1 MAFERRFL
9 LDLPFGTCV
18 GVSLP
23 ADGTFDLPAELHPV
37 ETAFARA
44 LPEARRAGWVGGRVA
59 LRAAL
64 AAVAVKASEPMLS
77 TPRGAPLL
85 PPGAVGSVS
94 HKRTIAVALCAR
106 ESRPRAT
113 LGIDV
118 EDLRPLRVDVA
129 SKVLTPE
136 EQAALPGELGAARD
150 AAVLLH
156 FSAKEAIYKALDPWV
171 HRFVGFHEASVAR
184 GPDGALT
191 TRLVLERREGPF
203 SVELHD
209 ARVAGEAGL
218 ILIAARVRA
227 ADAAPSSLVARA
239 TNGSQNSRPS
249 PALSEI
255 DQSTEVSNAKRRPT

>member
-9 LDLPFGTCV
+9 LDLPFGRCV

-23 ADGTFDLPAELHPV
+23 EDGAFELPAGLHPV

-44 LPEARRAGWVGGRVA
+44 LPEARRVGWVGGRVA

-64 AAVAVKASEPMLS
+64 AAVGLEASEPMLS

-106 ESRPRAT
+106 EAAPRAT
-113 LGIDV
+113 IGIDV
-118 EDLRPLRVDVA
+118 EDLRPLRTDIA
-129 SKVLTPE
+129 PRVLTSD
-136 EQAALPGELGAARD
+136 ELAVIPPSGPARD
-150 AAVLLH
+150 AAVLLR

-171 HRFVGFHEASVAR
+171 HRFVGFDEAIVAR
-184 GPDGALT
+184 AEDGALT
-191 TRLVLERREGPF
+191 AQLGLTRGEGPF

-209 ARVAGEAGL
+209 ARLTAEAGL
-218 ILIAARVRA
+218 VLVAARVRA
-227 ADAAPSSLVARA
+227 ADVAPR
-239 TNGSQNSRPS
+239 
-249 PALSEI
+249 
-255 DQSTEVSNAKRRPT
+255 